1 MLSFTLP
8 PHPSPPRLF
17 SSAPP
22 SDLPDDNE
30 NDTDEK
36 IVTLSCRRLHLS
48 FLVAT
53 EHNFIF
59 ERGEVVEVGAG
70 RGRREKNSE
79 LGGSLINKPFI

>member
-1 MLSFTLP
+1 MLSFTQP
-8 PHPSPPRLF
+8 PHPSPPCLF

-22 SDLPDDNE
+22 SDNE

-59 ERGEVVEVGAG
+59 ERGEIVEVRAR
-70 RGRREKNSE
+70 RGRRKKNSE
-79 LGGSLINKPFI
+79 LGGLLINKPFI